1 MMNLCWIILCAAK
14 MQITYNIRRRD
25 PHAYERGKTK
35 ETMSDVIVVG
45 GGAAGMMAAIAAAA
59 KGHKVTLLEK
69 NEKLGKKLFIT
80 GKGRCNVTNAADMDV
95 LFQNVCTNEKF
106 LYSAFYSFDNAQ
118 VCILLEQAGCPLKT
132 ERGDRVFPVSDHS
145 SDVIAALQKELR
157 KYQVDVRLHT
167 EVKKILTKEAN
178 GNTVFCGV
186 ECTDHKKLI
195 ADDCIVCT
203 GGCSYAG
210 TGSTGDGYRFAEETG
225 HKVTERKPALVPL
238 EIGEAWCRELM
249 GLSLKNVTVRLQCGK
264 KIWYEGFGE
273 MLFTHFGVSGPLILS
288 ASSFYAKCAS
298 QKSKKNADEE
308 VKLYL
313 DLKPALTP
321 EQLDKRLL
329 RDFEEAKNKQFK
341 NALDHLFP
349 TKLIP
354 VMIELSGIS
363 PEKKVNEIS
372 REERKAFG
380 ALIKALPMTVT
391 GTRSFAEAIITQ
403 GGVSVKEIN
412 PSTMESKHVKHL
424 YFAGEVLDLDAM
436 TGGFNLQIAWSTG
449 HLAGDSIQ

>member
-1 MMNLCWIILCAAK
+1 
-14 MQITYNIRRRD
+14 
-25 PHAYERGKTK
+25 
-35 ETMSDVIVVG
+35 MSKVIVIG
-45 GGAAGMMAAIAAAA
+45 GGAAGMMAAIAAAQ
-59 KGHKVTLLEK
+59 KGHKVILLEK

-95 LFQNVCTNEKF
+95 LFQNICTNEKF
-106 LYSAFYSFDNAQ
+106 LYSAFYGFDNTR
-118 VCILLEQAGCPLKT
+118 VCDLLEQAGCPLKT

-145 SDVIAALQKELR
+145 SDVIAALQRELR
-157 KYQVDVRLHT
+157 KYQVDVHLHT
-167 EVKKILTKEAN
+167 EVKKILTKETD
-178 GNTVFCGV
+178 GNPVFCGV
-186 ECTDHKKLI
+186 ECADHKKI
-195 ADDCIVCT
+195 AADDCIVCT
-203 GGCSYAG
+203 GGCSYAS

-238 EIGEAWCRELM
+238 EIRENWCRELM
-249 GLSLKNVTVRLQCGK
+249 GLSLKNVEIRMQCGK
-264 KIWYEGFGE
+264 KTWYEGFGE

-288 ASSFYAKCAS
+288 ASSFY
-298 QKSKKNADEE
+298 SKNLSKRKGGDE
-308 VKLYL
+308 VKLFL

-349 TKLIP
+349 AKLIP
-354 VMIELSGIS
+354 VMIELSDIS

-380 ALIKALPMTVT
+380 SLIKELPMTVT

-403 GGVSVKEIN
+403 GGIAVKDIN
-412 PSTMESKHVKHL
+412 PSTMESKRVRHL

>member
-1 MMNLCWIILCAAK
+1 
-14 MQITYNIRRRD
+14 
-25 PHAYERGKTK
+25 
-35 ETMSDVIVVG
+35 MSNVIVVG
-45 GGAAGMMAAIAAAA
+45 GGAAGMMAAIAAA
-59 KGHKVTLLEK
+59 KCGHNVTLLEK

-80 GKGRCNVTNAADMDV
+80 GKGRCNVTNGADMDV

-118 VCILLEQAGCPLKT
+118 VCILLEQVGCPLKT

>member
-1 MMNLCWIILCAAK
+1 
-14 MQITYNIRRRD
+14 
-25 PHAYERGKTK
+25 
-35 ETMSDVIVVG
+35 MSNVIVVG
-45 GGAAGMMAAIAAAA
+45 GGAAGMMAAIAAA
-59 KGHKVTLLEK
+59 KCGHNVTLLEK

-80 GKGRCNVTNAADMDV
+80 GKGRCNVTNGADMDV

-106 LYSAFYSFDNAQ
+106 LYSAFYSFDNTQ
-118 VCILLEQAGCPLKT
+118 VCDLIEQAGCPLKT

-145 SDVIAALQKELR
+145 SDVIAALQRELH
-157 KYQVDVRLHT
+157 KYHVDIHLHT
-167 EVKKILTKEAN
+167 EVKKILTKESDDN
-178 GNTVFCGV
+178 ICFYGV
-186 ECTDHKKLI
+186 ECTDHKKLT
-195 ADDCIVCT
+195 ADACIICT
-203 GGCSYAG
+203 GGCSYAA

-225 HKVTERKPALVPL
+225 HKVTERRPALVPL
-238 EIGEAWCRELM
+238 EIRESKALM
-249 GLSLKNVTVRLQCGK
+249 GLSLKNVEIRMQCGK
-264 KIWYEGFGE
+264 KTWYEGFGE

-288 ASSFYAKCAS
+288 ASSFY
-298 QKSKKNADEE
+298 SKNISKRKGDDE
-308 VKLYL
+308 VKLFL

-349 TKLIP
+349 AKLIP

-380 ALIKALPMTVT
+380 MLIKALPMTVT

-403 GGVSVKEIN
+403 GGISVKDIN
-412 PSTMESKHVKHL
+412 PSTMESRLVKHL

-449 HLAGDSIQ
+449 HLAGESIQ